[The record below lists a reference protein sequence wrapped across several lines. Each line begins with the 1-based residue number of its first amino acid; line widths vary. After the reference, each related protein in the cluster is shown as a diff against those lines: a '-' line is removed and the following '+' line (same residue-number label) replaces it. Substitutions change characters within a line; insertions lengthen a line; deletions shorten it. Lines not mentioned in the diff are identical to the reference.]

1 MSIEEAYKYTSAVM
15 TKNLLLYESKEGINA
30 FLNKRKP
37 NWKD

>member
-1 MSIEEAYKYTSAVM
+1 MSIEDASNYSNKVM
-15 TKNLLLYESKEGINA
+15 TNNLLRYESKEVINA